1 MGKTITEV
9 NRLKK
14 PGRYAVGDGVS
25 LQISQWH
32 TRSWIFRYARH
43 GRVHYMGLGPCSL
56 VTLAEARAKGR
67 EFRRQLLDGIDPLAD
82 KRRKRADEILALA
95 RNRTFEQ
102 CAHEYIAS
110 HEAGWSASSSTQW
123 RQSLEQYVFPIIG
136 KLPVAEIDLPLVL
149 QVLKPIWQ
157 QIPET
162 ARRVRARLE
171 NILGWAQVHGLRA
184 GDNPARWD
192 SHLEHILPSRRSFD
206 PIEGFAALPYPQVP
220 AFMARLRA
228 EEGVAARAFEFL
240 ILTGTRRGEILGARW
255 NEIQGGMWVIP
266 AARMKLRR
274 EHRIPLSKQAQALLR
289 ALPRDGQHVFIGSS
303 GRPLNHMSF
312 QRIIT
317 KLAVGATVHGF
328 RSAFRDWA
336 AEETHFSR
344 EVCEQALAHKIPNA
358 VEAAY
363 RRGDLFEKRRRL
375 MQDWADYC
383 ERGHVEGDVV
393 PLRQGASA

>member
-1 MGKTITEV
+1 MVKTVTAV
-9 NRLKK
+9 NKLKK

-32 TRSWIFRYARH
+32 TRSWIFRYKRH

-67 EFRRQLLDGIDPLAD
+67 DFRRQLLDGVDPLAN
-82 KRRKRADEILALA
+82 KRRRRADEMLALA
-95 RNRTFEQ
+95 RNRSFAD

-110 HEAGWSASSSTQW
+110 HEAGWSAASSTQW

-136 KLPVAEIDLPLVL
+136 KLPVAEIDLPVVL
-149 QVLKPIWQ
+149 RVLKPIWQ
-157 QIPET
+157 TVPET
-162 ARRVRARLE
+162 ASRVRARLE
-171 NILGWAQVHGLRA
+171 NILGWAAVHGLRS
-184 GDNPARWD
+184 GDNPARWQ

-206 PIEGFAALPYPQVP
+206 PIEGFAALPYPKVP
-220 AFMARLRA
+220 AFMSGLRG

-240 ILTGTRRGEILGARW
+240 ILTGTRRGEVLGARW
-255 NEIQGGMWVIP
+255 DEIQGDMWVIP

-274 EHRIPLSKQAQALLR
+274 EHRIPLSKQAQALLA
-289 ALPRDGQHVFIGSS
+289 ALPREGQYLFSVRS
-303 GRPLNHMSF
+303 GQPLNHMSF
-312 QRIIT
+312 RRILT
-317 KLAVGATVHGF
+317 KLANGATVHGF

-336 AEETHFSR
+336 AEETHFPR
-344 EVCEQALAHKIPNA
+344 EVCEQALAHKISNA

-375 MQDWADYC
+375 MQDWSDYC

-393 PLRQGASA
+393 PLRQR